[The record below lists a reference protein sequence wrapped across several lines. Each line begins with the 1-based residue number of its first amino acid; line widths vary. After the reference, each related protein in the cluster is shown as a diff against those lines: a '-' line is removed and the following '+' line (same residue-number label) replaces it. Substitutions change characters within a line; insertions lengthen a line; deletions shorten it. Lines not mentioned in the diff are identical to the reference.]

1 MICLPPTP
9 TEIKNEYQ
17 IDIFGTATNN
27 VIDDTEIR
35 NSIIAACWRRFRHR
49 PIGDFDHEY
58 WQDILNDRV
67 ADLWVTYRYK
77 CQYYKDR
84 IIMDLT
90 TSRTEESRTHE
101 TENISDVVRD
111 TSSSDTTTYDIT
123 IDENTS
129 HNITVDENTSH
140 DITVDENTTHNIT
153 VNENTSHDIT
163 VDENTTH
170 NITVNENTSRDVT
183 VDDTSTSETENLP
196 DTPVVAGS
204 EYLSTRGKNT
214 GQKQETGTSTGQKNE
229 SGTTTGHKEETGTT
243 TGQKQETGTT
253 TGHKEETGTTT
264 GQKNET
270 GTTTRKNKQTG
281 TTGNVGST
289 DETISTTGNVSGS
302 STGTVTRQD
311 GLTVE
316 LLNRIYDNL
325 RNPFA
330 DFAKELDPI
339 FMNRW

>member
-1 MICLPPTP
+1 MICLPLTP

-17 IDIFGTATNN
+17 IDIFETATDG
-27 VIDDTEIR
+27 VIDDSDIR
-35 NSIIAACWRRFRHR
+35 DSIVAACWRRFRHR

-58 WQDILNDRV
+58 WQEILNDRV

-84 IIMDLT
+84 AIMDLT
-90 TSRTEESRTHE
+90 TSKAEESRTHE
-101 TENISDVVRD
+101 TQNNSDVIRD
-111 TSSSDTTTYDIT
+111 SSSSDTTTYDIT
-123 IDENTS
+123 VVDSTTS
-129 HNITVDENTSH
+129 
-140 DITVDENTTHNIT
+140 NIT
-153 VNENTSHDIT
+153 VNDSATSDIT
-163 VDENTTH
+163 VNDTTTS
-170 NITVNENTSRDVT
+170 NITVNDNTT
-183 VDDTSTSETENLP
+183 TETENLP
-196 DTPVVAGS
+196 DTPVVAGA

-214 GQKQETGTSTGQKNE
+214 GQKTETGTNTRQSTQTTTNTGQK
-229 SGTTTGHKEETGTT
+229 TETGT
-243 TGQKQETGTT
+243 
-253 TGHKEETGTTT
+253 
-264 GQKNET
+264 N
-270 GTTTRKNKQTG
+270 TRQNKQTG

-289 DETISTTGNVSGS
+289 DETISTTGNVSGT

-316 LLNRIYDNL
+316 LLNRVYDNL

>member
-17 IDIFGTATNN
+17 IDIFETATNN

-101 TENISDVVRD
+101 TENISDVIRD
-111 TSSSDTTTYDIT
+111 TSSSDTTTYNIT
-123 IDENTS
+123 IDENT
-129 HNITVDENTSH
+129 TH
-140 DITVDENTTHNIT
+140 DITVD
-153 VNENTSHDIT
+153 ENTSHDIT

-214 GQKQETGTSTGQKNE
+214 GQKQETGTTTGQKNE
-229 SGTTTGHKEETGTT
+229 S
-243 TGQKQETGTT
+243 GTT

-302 STGTVTRQD
+302 SRGTVTRQD

>member
-1 MICLPPTP
+1 MICLPLTP

-17 IDIFGTATNN
+17 IDIFETATVN
-27 VIDDTEIR
+27 VIDDNEIR
-35 NSIIAACWRRFRHR
+35 DSIIAACWRRFRHR

-84 IIMDLT
+84 AIMDLT
-90 TSRTEESRTHE
+90 TSRSEESRTHE

-123 IDENTS
+123 
-129 HNITVDENTSH
+129 
-140 DITVDENTTHNIT
+140 VDENTTH
-153 VNENTSHDIT
+153 DIT
-163 VDENTTH
+163 VDDNTTSD
-170 NITVNENTSRDVT
+170 ITVNDNTTSDIT
-183 VDDTSTSETENLP
+183 VNDNTTTETENLP

-214 GQKQETGTSTGQKNE
+214 GQKR
-229 SGTTTGHKEETGTT
+229 
-243 TGQKQETGTT
+243 
-253 TGHKEETGTTT
+253 
-264 GQKNET
+264 ET
-270 GTTTRKNKQTG
+270 GTTTRQSIQTTTNTGEKNETGTSTRQNKQTG

-302 STGTVTRQD
+302 SRGTVTRQD

-316 LLNRIYDNL
+316 LLNRVYDNL

>member
-1 MICLPPTP
+1 MICLPLTP

-17 IDIFGTATNN
+17 IDIFETATDG

-35 NSIIAACWRRFRHR
+35 DSIVAACWRRFRHR

-58 WQDILNDRV
+58 WQEILNDRV

-84 IIMDLT
+84 AIMDLT
-90 TSRTEESRTHE
+90 TSKAEESRTHE
-101 TENISDVVRD
+101 TQNNSDVIRD
-111 TSSSDTTTYDIT
+111 SSSSDTTTYDIT
-123 IDENTS
+123 VVDSTTS
-129 HNITVDENTSH
+129 
-140 DITVDENTTHNIT
+140 NIT
-153 VNENTSHDIT
+153 VNDSATSDIT
-163 VDENTTH
+163 VNDTTTS
-170 NITVNENTSRDVT
+170 NITVNDNTT
-183 VDDTSTSETENLP
+183 TETENLP
-196 DTPVVAGS
+196 DTPVVAGA

-214 GQKQETGTSTGQKNE
+214 GQKTETGTNTRQSTQ
-229 SGTTTGHKEETGTT
+229 TTTN

-253 TGHKEETGTTT
+253 TR
-264 GQKNET
+264 Q
-270 GTTTRKNKQTG
+270 NKQTG
-281 TTGNVGST
+281 TTSNVGST
-289 DETISTTGNVSGS
+289 DETISTTGNVSGT

>member
-1 MICLPPTP
+1 MICLPLTP
-9 TEIKNEYQ
+9 TEIKDEYQ
-17 IDIFGTATNN
+17 IDIFETATDG

-35 NSIIAACWRRFRHR
+35 DSIVAACWRRFRHR

-84 IIMDLT
+84 MIMDLS
-90 TSRTEESRTHE
+90 TSRSEESRTHE
-101 TENISDVVRD
+101 TQNISDVIRD
-111 TSSSDTTTYDIT
+111 SSSSDTTTY
-123 IDENTS
+123 
-129 HNITVDENTSH
+129 
-140 DITVDENTTHNIT
+140 
-153 VNENTSHDIT
+153 
-163 VDENTTH
+163 
-170 NITVNENTSRDVT
+170 DVT

-214 GQKQETGTSTGQKNE
+214 GQ
-229 SGTTTGHKEETGTT
+229 
-243 TGQKQETGTT
+243 
-253 TGHKEETGTTT
+253 
-264 GQKNET
+264 
-270 GTTTRKNKQTG
+270 NKQTG

-289 DETISTTGNVSGS
+289 DETISTTGNVSGT

-316 LLNRIYDNL
+316 LLNRVYDNL
-325 RNPFA
+325 RNPFS

>member
-1 MICLPPTP
+1 MICLPLTP
-9 TEIKNEYQ
+9 TEIKDEYQ
-17 IDIFGTATNN
+17 IDIFETATNN

-35 NSIIAACWRRFRHR
+35 DSIVAACWRRFRHR

-90 TSRTEESRTHE
+90 TSRSEESRTHE
-101 TENISDVVRD
+101 TQNNSDVIRD
-111 TSSSDTTTYDIT
+111 SSSSDTTTYDIT
-123 IDENTS
+123 VDDSATS
-129 HNITVDENTSH
+129 
-140 DITVDENTTHNIT
+140 DITVDDSATSDIT
-153 VNENTSHDIT
+153 VNESATSDIT
-163 VDENTTH
+163 VNDSTT
-170 NITVNENTSRDVT
+170 T
-183 VDDTSTSETENLP
+183 ETENLP
-196 DTPVVAGS
+196 DTPVVAGA
-204 EYLSTRGKNT
+204 EYLSTRGRNT
-214 GQKQETGTSTGQKNE
+214 GQKQETGTSTRQNTQ
-229 SGTTTGHKEETGTT
+229 TTTN
-243 TGQKQETGTT
+243 
-253 TGHKEETGTTT
+253 T

-270 GTTTRKNKQTG
+270 STNTRQNKQTG

-289 DETISTTGNVSGS
+289 DETISTTGNTSGS

-316 LLNRIYDNL
+316 LLNRVYDNL

>member
-1 MICLPPTP
+1 MPATVGGTTRGECTMICLPLTP

-17 IDIFGTATNN
+17 IDIFETATDGI
-27 VIDDTEIR
+27 IDDSEIR
-35 NSIIAACWRRFRHR
+35 DSIVAACWRRFRHR

-84 IIMDLT
+84 VIMDLT
-90 TSRTEESRTHE
+90 TSRSEESRTHE
-101 TENISDVVRD
+101 TQNNSDVIRD
-111 TSSSDTTTYDIT
+111 SSTSDTTTYDIT
-123 IDENTS
+123 
-129 HNITVDENTSH
+129 VDESTES
-140 DITVDENTTHNIT
+140 DITVNDNTTT
-153 VNENTSHDIT
+153 
-163 VDENTTH
+163 
-170 NITVNENTSRDVT
+170 
-183 VDDTSTSETENLP
+183 ETENLP

-214 GQKQETGTSTGQKNE
+214 GQKRETGTNTRQSTQTTTNTGQK
-229 SGTTTGHKEETGTT
+229 KETGT
-243 TGQKQETGTT
+243 
-253 TGHKEETGTTT
+253 
-264 GQKNET
+264 N
-270 GTTTRKNKQTG
+270 TRQNKQTG

-289 DETISTTGNVSGS
+289 DETISTTGNVSGT

-316 LLNRIYDNL
+316 LLNRVYDNL

>member
-1 MICLPPTP
+1 MICLPLTP

-17 IDIFGTATNN
+17 IDIFETATDG
-27 VIDDTEIR
+27 VIDDSDIR
-35 NSIIAACWRRFRHR
+35 DSIVAACWRRFRHR

-84 IIMDLT
+84 AIMDLT
-90 TSRTEESRTHE
+90 TSKAEESRTHE
-101 TENISDVVRD
+101 TQNNSDVIRD
-111 TSSSDTTTYDIT
+111 SSSSDTTTYDIT
-123 IDENTS
+123 VVDSTTS
-129 HNITVDENTSH
+129 
-140 DITVDENTTHNIT
+140 NIT
-153 VNENTSHDIT
+153 VNDSATSDIT
-163 VDENTTH
+163 VNDTTTS
-170 NITVNENTSRDVT
+170 NITVNDNTT
-183 VDDTSTSETENLP
+183 TETENLP
-196 DTPVVAGS
+196 DTPVVAGA

-214 GQKQETGTSTGQKNE
+214 GRKTETGTNTRQSTQTTTNTGQK
-229 SGTTTGHKEETGTT
+229 TETGT
-243 TGQKQETGTT
+243 
-253 TGHKEETGTTT
+253 
-264 GQKNET
+264 N
-270 GTTTRKNKQTG
+270 TRQNKQTG

-289 DETISTTGNVSGS
+289 DETISTTGNVSGT

-316 LLNRIYDNL
+316 LLNRVYDNL

>member
-1 MICLPPTP
+1 MICLPLTP

-17 IDIFGTATNN
+17 IDIFETATVN
-27 VIDDTEIR
+27 VIDDNEIR
-35 NSIIAACWRRFRHR
+35 DSIVAACWRRFRHR

-84 IIMDLT
+84 AIMDLS
-90 TSRTEESRTHE
+90 TSRSEESRTHE
-101 TENISDVVRD
+101 TENISDVIRD
-111 TSSSDTTTYDIT
+111 SSTSDTTTYDV
-123 IDENTS
+123 
-129 HNITVDENTSH
+129 TVDESTTHDVTVDDNTTH
-140 DITVDENTTHNIT
+140 DITVDDNTTSDIT
-153 VNENTSHDIT
+153 VND
-163 VDENTTH
+163 NTT
-170 NITVNENTSRDVT
+170 T
-183 VDDTSTSETENLP
+183 ETENLP

-214 GQKQETGTSTGQKNE
+214 GQKR
-229 SGTTTGHKEETGTT
+229 ETGTT
-243 TGQKQETGTT
+243 TRQSIQTT
-253 TGHKEETGTTT
+253 TNTGE
-264 GQKNET
+264 KNET
-270 GTTTRKNKQTG
+270 GTTTRQNKQTG

-302 STGTVTRQD
+302 SRGTVTRQD

-316 LLNRIYDNL
+316 LLNRVYDNL

>member
-17 IDIFGTATNN
+17 IDIFETATNN

-49 PIGDFDHEY
+49 PIVDFDHEY

-111 TSSSDTTTYDIT
+111 TSSSDTTTYNIT
-123 IDENTS
+123 IDENT
-129 HNITVDENTSH
+129 TH
-140 DITVDENTTHNIT
+140 DITVDDNTTSNIT
-153 VNENTSHDIT
+153 VNDNTTSDIT
-163 VDENTTH
+163 VNDNTT
-170 NITVNENTSRDVT
+170 T
-183 VDDTSTSETENLP
+183 ETENLP
-196 DTPVVAGS
+196 DTPVMAGS

-214 GQKQETGTSTGQKNE
+214 GQKRETGTNTRQSTQ
-229 SGTTTGHKEETGTT
+229 TTTN
-243 TGQKQETGTT
+243 
-253 TGHKEETGTTT
+253 T

-270 GTTTRKNKQTG
+270 GTNTRQNKQTG

-316 LLNRIYDNL
+316 LLNRVYDNL

>member
-1 MICLPPTP
+1 MHNPIGGPARGERAMICLPLTP
-9 TEIKNEYQ
+9 TEIKDEYQ
-17 IDIFGTATNN
+17 IDIFETATNN
-27 VIDDTEIR
+27 VIDDSEIR
-35 NSIIAACWRRFRHR
+35 DSIVAACWRRFRHR
-49 PIGDFDHEY
+49 PIGDYDHEY
-58 WQDILNDRV
+58 WQEILNDRV

-84 IIMDLT
+84 MIMDLT
-90 TSRTEESRTHE
+90 TSKAEESRTHE
-101 TENISDVVRD
+101 TQNSSDVIRD

-123 IDENTS
+123 
-129 HNITVDENTSH
+129 VDESTES
-140 DITVDENTTHNIT
+140 DITVNDSTTSNIA
-153 VNENTSHDIT
+153 
-163 VDENTTH
+163 VDESTESDIAINDSTT
-170 NITVNENTSRDVT
+170 T
-183 VDDTSTSETENLP
+183 ETENLP

-214 GQKQETGTSTGQKNE
+214 GQKRETGTN
-229 SGTTTGHKEETGTT
+229 
-243 TGQKQETGTT
+243 
-253 TGHKEETGTTT
+253 
-264 GQKNET
+264 
-270 GTTTRKNKQTG
+270 TRQNKQTG

-289 DETISTTGNVSGS
+289 DETISTTGNTSGT

-316 LLNRIYDNL
+316 LLNRVYDNL

>member
-1 MICLPPTP
+1 MICLPLTP

-17 IDIFGTATNN
+17 IDIFETATDGI
-27 VIDDTEIR
+27 IDDNEIR
-35 NSIIAACWRRFRHR
+35 DSIVAACWRRFRHR
-49 PIGDFDHEY
+49 PIGDFEYEY
-58 WQDILNDRV
+58 WQEILNDRV

-84 IIMDLT
+84 AIMDLT
-90 TSRTEESRTHE
+90 TSKAEESRTHE
-101 TENISDVVRD
+101 TQNNSDVIRD
-111 TSSSDTTTYDIT
+111 SSSSDTTTYDIT
-123 IDENTS
+123 VDDSATS
-129 HNITVDENTSH
+129 
-140 DITVDENTTHNIT
+140 DITVDDSATSDIT
-153 VNENTSHDIT
+153 VNESATSDIT
-163 VDENTTH
+163 VNDSTT
-170 NITVNENTSRDVT
+170 T
-183 VDDTSTSETENLP
+183 ETENLP
-196 DTPVVAGS
+196 DTPVVAGA

-214 GQKQETGTSTGQKNE
+214 GQKQETGTSTRQNTQ
-229 SGTTTGHKEETGTT
+229 TTTN
-243 TGQKQETGTT
+243 
-253 TGHKEETGTTT
+253 T

-270 GTTTRKNKQTG
+270 STNTRQNKQTG

-289 DETISTTGNVSGS
+289 DETISTTGNTSGS

-316 LLNRIYDNL
+316 LLNRVYDNL